1 MLCSAKYVNLSLNIS
16 NVPFIQFVSECS
28 TLLKFLGNQIN
39 VEFTGKNF
47 VVSSAKSKE
56 FD

>member
-1 MLCSAKYVNLSLNIS
+1 M
-16 NVPFIQFVSECS
+16 PFIQFVSECNTS
-28 TLLKFLGNQIN
+28 LKFLGNQIS

-47 VVSSAKSKE
+47 VVNSGKSKE